1 MQRAVRS
8 SVTAGVALFGAG
20 IIAASP
26 IAPPVPDI
34 HLPAIH
40 VDATRLAAAVSPI
53 DAYKAVF
60 EAARTN
66 LEALAAAAAPG
77 EVIKQIVA
85 NQTASFGAL
94 GTALGASGSELFT
107 ALTKTSP
114 DLLKTVLTSLAAGN
128 VEAATNALL
137 TVPVAVGLP
146 LINLLPAIEQFVT
159 QPIQNLINVAG
170 VFHDPLQDGL
180 YVVGLLGPVISGLG
194 ATGTAMQNV
203 IDAVHTGDP
212 QQVVNAILTGPAT
225 ILNGILNGGFGPDL
239 GPLVGQG
246 LSVLA
251 GGLFSSSGIS
261 IGPDG
266 GLILNAAG
274 PISTLQTLAHQ
285 IANALKPPASAAAA
299 AKAKALPAAS
309 TPAETTVT
317 AEKPTATETPA
328 KTDETPAKTDETPA
342 KASAKPVRHTPSAS
356 STTKDGTDKG
366 DSAGGPKQHPHKAE
380 GRGHS
385 AR

>member
-1 MQRAVRS
+1 
-8 SVTAGVALFGAG
+8 VALFGAG

-40 VDATRLAAAVSPI
+40 LDASLAAAVSPI

-66 LEALAAAAAPG
+66 LEALAAAAVPG

-299 AKAKALPAAS
+299 VKAKALPAAS
-309 TPAETTVT
+309 TTAATTVT
-317 AEKPTATETPA
+317 AEKPTTTDTSA

-342 KASAKPVRHTPSAS
+342 KTDEDATPKASAKPVRHTPSAS
-356 STTKDGTDKG
+356 STPK
-366 DSAGGPKQHPHKAE
+366 SGPKQQHPHKAE